1 MNWLVMENDS
11 SSEEI
16 PELQKADPYNFS
28 GQKLLL
34 YSIISALFYLIIAWF
49 IYYFWLD
56 EALVSAFDHGITIP
70 NQIITGVLAGLG
82 AAAVI
87 IFFISRPPVSTVLDD
102 YSLFRAIKQI
112 HFTPFDRIQVSLFAG
127 TGEELLFRGA
137 IQPVLGIWVTSFIFI
152 AIHGYVSVRSA
163 GHLIFTLLFFAL
175 SMLLGILYETAGLI
189 SAMCAHA
196 VYDGVM
202 LWWVDSLEDK

>member
-1 MNWLVMENDS
+1 MKYNLS
-11 SSEEI
+11 
-16 PELQKADPYNFS
+16 PEDKRDLRKADPYNFS
-28 GQKLLL
+28 GKKLLF
-34 YSIISALFYLIIAWF
+34 YSMISALIYLFVAWF

-56 EALVSAFDHGITIP
+56 ESLVSAFKHGISLP
-70 NQIITGVLAGLG
+70 GQLITGVLTGLG
-82 AAAVI
+82 AAAVL

-102 YSLFRAIKQI
+102 FSLFRAIKQI

-127 TGEELLFRGA
+127 AGEEVLFRGA

-152 AIHGYVSVRSA
+152 AIHGYVSIRSA

-175 SMLLGILYETAGLI
+175 SMMLGILYETAGLI

-196 VYDGVM
+196 VYDVVM
-202 LWWVDSLEDK
+202 LWWVDRLEGK